1 MIDADPYELQVPAD
15 PSGLSTVRVFLRAVA
30 RSVDAT
36 PERTDDLE
44 LIVSE
49 ISAALVEGGGRWV
62 TVTVRTEPLRLDVDV
77 RGDAAPPAPE
87 DNPIRADLLASLAPD
102 TTWADHG
109 ARFSLSLDMPD
120 AGEAAAQAR

>member
-1 MIDADPYELQVPAD
+1 VLVADPYELQVPAD

-49 ISAALVEGGGRWV
+49 ISAAVVEGGGHWV
-62 TVTVRTEPLRLDVDV
+62 TVTVRSEPARLDVDV

-87 DNPIRADLLASLAPD
+87 DNPIRVDLLASLAPD

-109 ARFSLSLDMPD
+109 ARFSVSLDMPD
-120 AGEAAAQAR
+120 AGEAVAQGR

>member
-1 MIDADPYELQVPAD
+1 VLDADPYELQVPAD

-30 RSVDAT
+30 RNVDAT

-49 ISAALVEGGGRWV
+49 ISAAVVEGGGRWV
-62 TVTVRTEPLRLDVDV
+62 TVIVRPERARLDVDV
-77 RGDAAPPAPE
+77 RGDAAPAAPE
-87 DNPIRADLLASLAPD
+87 DNPIRGDLLASLAPD

-109 ARFSLSLDMPD
+109 ARFSLSLDPPD
-120 AGEAAAQAR
+120 AGEAAVEAR

>member
-1 MIDADPYELQVPAD
+1 VIDADPFELRVPAD

-30 RSVDAT
+30 RAADAT
-36 PERTDDLE
+36 PERADDLE

-49 ISAALVEGGGRWV
+49 ISAALVEGGSGWV
-62 TVTVRTEPLRLDVDV
+62 TVTVRPGPERLDVDV

-87 DNPIRADLLASLAPD
+87 DNQIRGDLLASLAPD

-109 ARFSLSLDMPD
+109 ARFSLSLDMPEE
-120 AGEAAAQAR
+120 GGAAAQAR

>member
-1 MIDADPYELQVPAD
+1 VVDTDPFELQVPAD

-49 ISAALVEGGGRWV
+49 ISAAVVEGGGRWV
-62 TVTVRTEPLRLDVDV
+62 TVTVRPERARLDVDV
-77 RGDAAPPAPE
+77 HGDAAPPAPE

-102 TTWADHG
+102 TTWVDHG

-120 AGEAAAQAR
+120 EGEAAAQAR

>member
-1 MIDADPYELQVPAD
+1 VIDADPYELQVPAD

-44 LIVSE
+44 LVVSE
-49 ISAALVEGGGRWV
+49 ISAAVVEGGGRWV
-62 TVTVRTEPLRLDVDV
+62 TVTVRPEPARLGVDV

-87 DNPIRADLLASLAPD
+87 DNPIRVDLLASLAPD

-120 AGEAAAQAR
+120 AGEAAARTR